1 MTDWVKI
8 DRATGEVLKK
18 RTEDKLERV
27 FNKPQVWIEL
37 DKKNAPEYDATT
49 HKLTPVVTQPDLS
62 DLSVAVSPSAK
73 RVETYKAVKLS
84 NEEVKEAKEIKV
96 RVTDRNMAQITE
108 ELMVA
113 IAEGKTLNR
122 AAFSD
127 ATWEKINERRNIRG
141 ESGI

>member
-8 DRATGEVLKK
+8 DRKTGNVLKR

-27 FNKPQVWIEL
+27 FNKPLVWIEL
-37 DKKNAPEYDATT
+37 EKKDAPEYDATT

-84 NEEVKEAKEIKV
+84 DEEVVSRKDAEYSPPTTVMFKLAMDQENRIRALESKDALDVAKFQKHL
-96 RVTDRNMAQITE
+96 RDN
-108 ELMVA
+108 
-113 IAEGKTLNR
+113 
-122 AAFSD
+122 F
-127 ATWEKINERRNIRG
+127 
-141 ESGI
+141 

>member
-8 DRATGEVLKK
+8 DRKTGNVLKR

-27 FNKPQVWIEL
+27 FNKPLVWIEL
-37 DKKNAPEYDATT
+37 EKKDAPEYDATT

-84 NEEVKEAKEIKV
+84 DEEVVSRKDAEYSPPTTVMFKLAMDQENRIRALESKSALDVAKFQKHL
-96 RVTDRNMAQITE
+96 RDN
-108 ELMVA
+108 
-113 IAEGKTLNR
+113 
-122 AAFSD
+122 F
-127 ATWEKINERRNIRG
+127 
-141 ESGI
+141 